1 MMKMPTSAN
10 LVAFGFLAA
19 LAPQTAVA
27 GSVVASP
34 HRSLNV
40 DAIRTSF
47 LAASNQTKF
56 NPLADDPHFYGDKQ
70 CGVTTQVNSAS
81 NKYERCPKECPYY
94 AQNLDDDLHCSFVCV
109 EGSMCAELNPRRPI
123 PDIIAGKYTCR
134 GPMVPH
140 CSDFNFD
147 GTDTCA
153 NCQAFYALDEHG
165 HCHFSH
171 WFGLITVILIG
182 MAGGLFGFV
191 WVCDLIMRP
200 INNQSELTEAQNF
213 RTRQKLHTPKDH
225 NGKRELYPL
234 ETNLC
239 TTCIAGPGMLLHFNF
254 QVVLMVWAFWV
265 ATWWVIFAAGIDNA
279 LFVLGTRKFGTPREN
294 CILVA
299 WGYETQQRLMWTK
312 VLFLVIMYST
322 SFFMSMLHGIRQ
334 LRIFQALDAKTKTMK
349 DFVLLLTGVPL
360 TPGTDKDLE
369 KNLAKCVEDFS
380 KQKVVGVSV
389 CWNWKDS
396 EDTCMQALMLNNKER
411 EDIHKSKQLAERK
424 AKGETVPDKQD
435 PVAKEEEVL
444 ASYGAMRK
452 FFHNNE
458 KKVAEAEDED
468 ELPDMDAFI
477 QGLESTED
485 SFVVFDTEEERDEAL
500 KRFEENGN
508 MKFGDVDLT
517 LSPVTCEPD
526 TVQWINFGHSTMA
539 QRVVRLIMG
548 FGYMMLGLLFWS
560 CVFYAPYAYAVMT
573 FNYDNG
579 AQPPFIF
586 AMAFTMVVVG
596 GNAIMYEICA
606 RVSDFVGFKYRDDR
620 ESCYLILYVIACM
633 FNVCLDFVVTFLI
646 AWEIMKG
653 LGFRTYHG
661 TKLEEVEHFTD
672 RIETYAMQRMLAE
685 NTFAY
690 SFPAT
695 FLIPFLIEPFITI
708 YFPLKAGEFLV
719 RTHPMITGRTAEEW
733 VMAFEFDMGRYA
745 DLLLNC
751 LLGIIIFFFPGG
763 YTYTL
768 FYAMVFSHIVIY
780 AFDHWRVVSTI
791 PSVCYASMDVDWWAQ
806 WMFAPCVAT
815 IATALVM
822 KANCQ
827 GYGFCLN
834 GGALVEAELGA
845 WFVHVVIHTL
855 ALKYVVPVFGLAEDP
870 DNDPNS
876 GKKFKEVAE
885 EKACSWFTANPVHCL
900 RSQHVQKHQPHCN
913 FWISGKE
920 HLQELNPDIHCYF
933 QDDECE
939 AEDFT
944 KSDLGL
950 KAASQ
955 RFSAKFMKKKEEPA
969 EAPPA
974 EAEQDK

>member
-1 MMKMPTSAN
+1 MMKMPSSAN
-10 LVAFGFLAA
+10 LVAFGLFAS
-19 LAPQTAVA
+19 LAPHAAVA

-34 HRSLNV
+34 HRSLHV
-40 DAIRTSF
+40 DATAHSF
-47 LAASNQTKF
+47 LANKNQSKF
-56 NPLADDPHFYGDKQ
+56 NPLADDPHFVGDKQ

-109 EGSMCAELNPRRPI
+109 EGSMCAELNPNRPI
-123 PDIIAGKYTCR
+123 PDVIEGKYTCR
-134 GPMVPH
+134 GPMVEH
-140 CSDFNFD
+140 CATFNYD

-153 NCQAFYALDEHG
+153 KCQTFYNVDEHG
-165 HCHFSH
+165 HCHYQH
-171 WFGLITVILIG
+171 WFGLIAIIIVGVI
-182 MAGGLFGFV
+182 GGLFGFT
-191 WVCDLIMRP
+191 WLCDLIMRP
-200 INNQSELTEAQNF
+200 INNQDVLVEGQNF
-213 RTRQKLHTPKDH
+213 RTRQKLHTAKDQH
-225 NGKRELYPL
+225 GKREMYPL

-239 TTCIAGPGMLLHFNF
+239 STLVAGPGMLLHFNF
-254 QVVLMVWAFWV
+254 QVVLMIWAFWV
-265 ATWWVIFAAGIDNA
+265 ASWWVVFCFCIDPA
-279 LFVLGTRKFGTPREN
+279 LWVLGTRKFGTPREN

-312 VLFLVIMYST
+312 VLYLVIIYSS
-322 SFFMSMLHGIRQ
+322 SFMMAMIHGVRS
-334 LRIFQALDAKTKTMK
+334 LRLFQSLDAKTKTMK
-349 DFVLLLTGVPL
+349 DFVCLVTGVPIVS
-360 TPGTDKDLE
+360 GEDKDIEE
-369 KNLAKCVEDFS
+369 KLRKCIADEY
-380 KQKVVGVSV
+380 KQTVVGVSI
-389 CWNWKDS
+389 CWNWKES
-396 EDTCMQALMLNNKER
+396 EDTCMQALMDDNKTREQVHKEKRIKER
-411 EDIHKSKQLAERK
+411 E
-424 AKGETVPDKQD
+424 AKGETVTPPQD

-444 ASYGAMRK
+444 AGYGAMRK
-452 FFHNNE
+452 FFHNKE
-458 KKVAEAEDED
+458 KGVCEAEDED
-468 ELPDMDAFI
+468 ELPDMNEFMKGITTTDDA
-477 QGLESTED
+477 
-485 SFVVFDTEEERDEAL
+485 FVVFETEEERDEAM
-500 KRFEENGN
+500 KRHEENGN
-508 MKFGDVDLT
+508 LT
-517 LSPVTCEPD
+517 FMDSSLTMTLVTCEPD
-526 TVQWINFGHSTMA
+526 TVQWVNFGHSTMA
-539 QRVVRLIMG
+539 QRVMRLIMG
-548 FGYMMLGLLFWS
+548 FGYMCLGLLFWS
-560 CVFYAPYAYAVMT
+560 IVFYAPYAWAVMS

-579 AQPPFIF
+579 AQPPFVF

-661 TKLEEVEHFTD
+661 QKLEEVDHYTSQ
-672 RIETYAMQRMLAE
+672 IETYAMQRMLAE

-690 SFPAT
+690 CFPAT

-708 YFPLKAGEFLV
+708 YFPLKLGEFFV

-733 VMAFEFDMGRYA
+733 LMAFEFDMGRYA

-751 LLGIIIFFFPGG
+751 LLGCMIFFFPGG

-768 FYAMVFSHIVIY
+768 FYAMVFSHVVIY
-780 AFDHWRVVSTI
+780 GFDHWRVISTI
-791 PSVCYASMDVDWWAQ
+791 PSCCYASMDVDWWAQ
-806 WMFAPCVAT
+806 WMFAPIIAT
-815 IATALVM
+815 ILSCMVM

-827 GYGFCLN
+827 GYGFCLH
-834 GGALVEAELGA
+834 GGALVEAELAA
-845 WFVHVVIHTL
+845 WFGHVIFHTL
-855 ALKYVVPVFGLAEDP
+855 CLKYLVPLMGLADDP

-885 EKACSWFTANPVHCL
+885 EKACSWFSANPIHCL
-900 RSQHVQKHQPHCN
+900 RSKFIHEHSPHCC

-920 HLQELNPDIHCYF
+920 HLQAVNPEINCYF

-939 AEDFT
+939 VEDFS

-955 RFSAKFMKKKEEPA
+955 RFSAKLFKKKEE
-969 EAPPA
+969 PPA

>member
-34 HRSLNV
+34 HRSLHV
-40 DAIRTSF
+40 DAIKTSF
-47 LAASNQTKF
+47 LAAKNQSQF
-56 NPLADDPHFYGDKQ
+56 NPLADDPHFVGDKQ

-123 PDIIAGKYTCR
+123 PDVIKGKYTCR
-134 GPMVPH
+134 GPMVEH
-140 CSDFNFD
+140 CSEFNYD

-153 NCQAFYALDEHG
+153 KCQTFYSIDANG
-165 HCHFSH
+165 HCDYQH
-171 WFGLITVILIG
+171 WFALITVIILG
-182 MAGGLFGFV
+182 MCGGLFGFI
-191 WVCDLIMRP
+191 WLCDLIMRP
-200 INNQSELTEAQNF
+200 ICNEEEMKLGQNF

-225 NGKRELYPL
+225 NGKRSLYPL

-239 TTCIAGPGMLLHFNF
+239 AEQVAGPGMLLHFNF
-254 QVVLMVWAFWV
+254 QAVLMVWACWV

-312 VLFLVIMYST
+312 VWFLIIIYIS
-322 SFFMSMLHGIRQ
+322 SFFMCMLHGIRQ
-334 LRIFQALDAKTKTMK
+334 LRLFQGLDAKTKTMK
-349 DFVLLLTGVPL
+349 DFVCFVTEIPL
-360 TPGTDKDLE
+360 TKGSDKDFE
-369 KNLAKCVEDFS
+369 KKLAKCIEDYS

-389 CWNWKDS
+389 CWNWKAS
-396 EDTCMQALMLNNKER
+396 EDTCVQALMANNKER
-411 EDIHKSKQLAERK
+411 ETAHIEKKKAEAR
-424 AKGETVPDKQD
+424 AKGEEVKEPQD
-435 PVAKEEEVL
+435 PVETEARVV
-444 ASYGAMRK
+444 ASYGALRR
-452 FFHNNE
+452 FFHNKE
-458 KKVAEAEDED
+458 KGAAEAEEED
-468 ELPDMDAFI
+468 ELPEMTQFVQD
-477 QGLESTED
+477 LESTED
-485 SFVVFDTEEERDEAL
+485 AFVVFETEEERDEAL
-500 KRFEENGN
+500 KRFEEEGN
-508 MKFGDVDLT
+508 LVYEGTNIELHA
-517 LSPVTCEPD
+517 VTCEPD
-526 TVQWINFGHSTMA
+526 TVQWVNFGHSTIS
-539 QRVVRLIMG
+539 QRVIRLIMG
-548 FGYMMLGLLFWS
+548 FGYMCLGLLFWS
-560 CVFYAPYAYAVMT
+560 VVFYAPYAWAVMS

-586 AMAFTMVVVG
+586 AMAFTMVVVM

-633 FNVCLDFVVTFLI
+633 FNVTLDFIVTFLI

-661 TKLEEVEHFTD
+661 QKLEEVEHFTD

-708 YFPLKAGEFLV
+708 YFPLKAGELLV
-719 RTHPMITGRTAEEW
+719 RTHPMITGRTSEEW
-733 VMAFEFDMGRYA
+733 IMAWEFDMGRYG

-768 FYAMVFSHIVIY
+768 FYAMAFSHVIIY
-780 AFDHWRVVSTI
+780 AFDHWRVLMTI
-791 PSVCYASMDVDWWAQ
+791 PAVCYASMDVDWWAQ

-827 GYGFCLN
+827 GYGYCIK
-834 GGALVEAELGA
+834 GSTLVEAEVGA
-845 WFVHVVIHTL
+845 WFFHVLIHTI
-855 ALKYVVPVFGLAEDP
+855 ALKYLVPVFGLKDDP

-876 GKKFKEVAE
+876 GKKYKEVAE
-885 EKACSWFTANPVHCL
+885 ELACSWFSANPIHCL
-900 RSQHVQKHQPHCN
+900 RSQYVQEDKPHCC
-913 FWISGKE
+913 FWLPGKE
-920 HLQELNPDIHCYF
+920 HLQLVNPDIHCYF
-933 QDDECE
+933 QDEEAE
-939 AEDFT
+939 AEDFS
-944 KSDLGL
+944 KNDLGL

-955 RFSAKFMKKKEEPA
+955 RFMSQKFKKKEE
-969 EAPPA
+969 PPA

>member
-34 HRSLNV
+34 HRSLHV

-47 LAASNQTKF
+47 LAASNQSKF

-123 PDIIAGKYTCR
+123 PDVINGKYTCR
-134 GPMVPH
+134 GPMVEH
-140 CSDFNFD
+140 CSEFNYD

-153 NCQAFYALDEHG
+153 QCQTFYAVDENG
-165 HCHFSH
+165 HCNYQH
-171 WFGLITVILIG
+171 WFALITVILICF
-182 MAGGLFGFV
+182 AGGLFGFI
-191 WVCDLIMRP
+191 WLCDLIMRP
-200 INNQSELTEAQNF
+200 INNPIELDEGQKY
-213 RTRQKLHTPKDH
+213 RTRMKLHTPKDH
-225 NGKRELYPL
+225 NGQRSLYPL

-239 TTCIAGPGMLLHFNF
+239 TTQVAGPGMLLHFNF
-254 QVVLMVWAFWV
+254 QAVLMVWAFWV
-265 ATWWVIFAAGIDNA
+265 ATWWVIFATCIDNA

-312 VLFLVIMYST
+312 VLFLIIMYSS
-322 SFFMSMLHGIRQ
+322 SFFMSMLHGVRQ
-334 LRIFQALDAKTKTMK
+334 LRIFQRLDAETKTMK
-349 DFVLLLTGVPL
+349 DFVCFVTDIPL

-369 KNLAKCVEDFS
+369 KNLAKCIEDYS

-389 CWNWKDS
+389 CWNWKES
-396 EDTCMQALMLNNKER
+396 EDTAMQALMKNNAER
-411 EDIHKSKQLAERK
+411 EAVHKEKKKQEKL
-424 AKGETVPDKQD
+424 AKGEEVPEKAD
-435 PVAKEEEVL
+435 PEAKEAEVL
-444 ASYGAMRK
+444 ASYGALRK
-452 FFHNNE
+452 FFHNQE
-458 KKVAEAEDED
+458 KGVAEAGEED
-468 ELPDMDAFI
+468 ELPDMKKFVEE
-477 QGLESTED
+477 LESTED
-485 SFVVFDTEEERDEAL
+485 AFVVFDTEEERDEAL
-500 KRFEENGN
+500 KRFEENG
-508 MKFGDVDLT
+508 GLT
-517 LSPVTCEPD
+517 FNGTAIALHPVTCEPD
-526 TVQWINFGHSTMA
+526 TVQWINFGHSTIA
-539 QRVVRLIMG
+539 QRIVRLIMG
-548 FGYMMLGLLFWS
+548 FGYMCLGLLFWS
-560 CVFYAPYAYAVMT
+560 VVFYAPYAWAVMS

-586 AMAFTMVVVG
+586 AMVFTMVVVM

-633 FNVCLDFVVTFLI
+633 FNVTLDFVVTFLI

-661 TKLEEVEHFTD
+661 QKLEEVEHFTD

-733 VMAFEFDMGRYA
+733 IMAWEFDMGRYG

-768 FYAMVFSHIVIY
+768 FYAMCFSHMVIY
-780 AFDHWRVVSTI
+780 AFDHWRVLQTI
-791 PSVCYASMDVDWWAQ
+791 PAVCYASMDVDWWSQ
-806 WMFAPCVAT
+806 WMFAPIVAT
-815 IATALVM
+815 IATAFVM

-827 GYGFCLN
+827 GYGYCIK
-834 GGALVEAELGA
+834 GAALVEAEVGA
-845 WFVHVVIHTL
+845 WFFHIIIHTI
-855 ALKYVVPVFGLAEDP
+855 ALKYLVPMFGIKDSE
-870 DNDPNS
+870 NDANE
-876 GKKFKEVAE
+876 GKKYKEVAE
-885 EKACSWFTANPVHCL
+885 ELACSWFSANPIHCL
-900 RSQHVQKHQPHCN
+900 RSQYLQEDKPHCC

-920 HLQELNPDIHCYF
+920 HLQEVNPDIHCF
-933 QDDECE
+933 FADDEVE
-939 AEDFT
+939 AEDFS
-944 KSDLGL
+944 KADLGL
-950 KAASQ
+950 KAMSQ
-955 RFSAKFMKKKEEPA
+955 RFSAKYMKKKEE
-969 EAPPA
+969 PPA